1 MMKRKLLLAGIFL
14 LPFLVGQGYLPGATA
29 ERSRLLQ
36 VVTTLPDYGVLARAI
51 GGNRVSV
58 KTIVQGDQDAHFI
71 RPKPSFVD
79 MVRRADV
86 LITTGL
92 DLEMWL
98 PTVIDKSGNTR
109 IRSGK
114 PGYVGV
120 ARGITLLDKPKNL
133 SRSEGGVHIYGN
145 PHITCSPINMQTVA
159 RNITVGLVRND
170 PEGKDYYRNNLKKLL
185 SELNE
190 RLFGKDLV
198 KLLGGQT
205 LCRLAEK
212 GALIP
217 FLKSH
222 KFKGK
227 PLIGHLGGWAKKMLP
242 LRGVS
247 IVTYHENWLYFARL
261 FGLKL
266 VGTVEPKPGI
276 PPSPKHV
283 AGLIELM
290 RKQNIRIILA
300 ANYFDHQK
308 IKTVAAKVDAA
319 AVIVSIYVNGAPQT
333 DDYFMLVDSWI
344 EALLSAAREKGV
356 LKAPQT
362 GTSENE

>member
-1 MMKRKLLLAGIFL
+1 MKRKFLFTSVFL
-14 LPFLVGQGYLPGATA
+14 LPFLVGQGYVSSALAGRP
-29 ERSRLLQ
+29 RLLQ
-36 VVTTLPDYGVLARAI
+36 VVATLPDYGVLTRTI
-51 GGNRVSV
+51 GGDRVSV
-58 KTIVQGDQDAHFI
+58 QTIVQGDQDAHFI

-159 RNITVGLVRND
+159 RNITTGLVRND
-170 PEGKDYYRNNLKKLL
+170 PEGKDYYRNNLKKFL
-185 SELNE
+185 SQLDE

-212 GALIP
+212 GALLA
-217 FLKSH
+217 FLESH

-227 PLIGHLGGWAKKMLP
+227 PLIEYLGGWAKKMLP

-319 AVIVSIYVNGAPQT
+319 PVIVSIYVSGAPGT

-344 EALLSAAREKGV
+344 EALLSAAREKGI
-356 LKAPQT
+356 LKAPQKEAS
-362 GTSENE
+362 GNE

>member
-1 MMKRKLLLAGIFL
+1 MMKRKLLLTGIFL
-14 LPFLVGQGYLPGATA
+14 SLFLAGQAYVSDALA
-29 ERSRLLQ
+29 ERSRPLQ
-36 VVTTLPDYGVLARAI
+36 VVATLPDYGVLVRTI
-51 GGNRVSV
+51 GAERVSV
-58 KTIVQGDQDAHFI
+58 QTIVQGDQDAHFI

-79 MVRRADV
+79 MVRRADL

-133 SRSEGGVHIYGN
+133 SRAEGGVHIYGN
-145 PHITCSPINMQTVA
+145 PHLTCSPINMQTVA

-170 PEGKDYYRNNLKKLL
+170 PEGKDYYQTNLKKLL
-185 SELNE
+185 DQFNE

-198 KLLGGQT
+198 KFLGGQT
-205 LCRLAEK
+205 LSRLAEK
-212 GALIP
+212 GALLA
-217 FLKSH
+217 FLESH

-227 PLIGHLGGWAKKMLP
+227 ALIEYLGGWAKKMLP
-242 LRGVS
+242 LRGVR
-247 IVTYHENWLYFARL
+247 IVTYHENWLYFVRL
-261 FGLKL
+261 FELDA

-283 AGLIELM
+283 AGLIDLM
-290 RKQNIRIILA
+290 RKQSVRIILA

-308 IKTVAAKVDAA
+308 IKTVAAKVGAA
-319 AVIVSIYVNGAPQT
+319 PVIVSIYVGGAPRT

-344 EALLSAAREKGV
+344 DALLSAAREKGV
-356 LKAPQT
+356 LKAPQK
-362 GTSENE
+362 GTSDK